1 MKLKDK
7 LTIAR
12 EIAAVSLEG
21 FDYLSVSEILD
32 AEGYDAELLTDD
44 IHELITN
51 AIAAEVRGK

>member
-32 AEGYDAELLTDD
+32 AEGYDAELLADE
-44 IHELITN
+44 IHAQITN
-51 AIAAEVRGK
+51 AIAAEVRGN

>member
-44 IHELITN
+44 IHELTTK
-51 AIAAEVRGK
+51 ALAAEVRGK